1 MDLLIQNFSDVDYL
15 NSVKRIVHRDL
26 KPENFMIKI
35 DEYNKPK
42 IKLIDFVFATYI
54 PKNGEK
60 IKKFL
65 GTRECAAPE
74 ILNLRDI

>member
-35 DEYNKPK
+35 DEFTNQ
-42 IKLIDFVFATYI
+42 KL
-54 PKNGEK
+54 N
-60 IKKFL
+60 
-65 GTRECAAPE
+65 
-74 ILNLRDI
+74 

>member
-42 IKLIDFVFATYI
+42 I
-54 PKNGEK
+54 
-60 IKKFL
+60 
-65 GTRECAAPE
+65 
-74 ILNLRDI
+74 